1 MADVHVSEA
10 THWYT
15 RTGAP
20 QYEVP
25 AQKGGMRPATLRDA
39 RKIGL
44 VPGVT
49 GVLNMA
55 HKPALVQYIARQ
67 HVLAALTL
75 PRREGEAEDDWLRR
89 VGTDAREHG
98 RKAADEGTSLHAALQ
113 GHYEGK
119 APELR
124 WWPHVKG
131 TFDLIREN
139 CGNVEWFCERSFASP
154 MGYGGKCDLSS
165 PAGWVVDFK
174 GKEFDAKGAE
184 RLVAFDEHACQ
195 LAAYRHGLGMH
206 GARCAIVYV
215 SRNTPG
221 LAKFCEVSAEDLSR
235 GWRMFAALL
244 DFWKAKHR
252 FDPSFAP
259 IKEVA

>member
-25 AQKGGMRPATLRDA
+25 AKSGGMRPATLRDA
-39 RKIGL
+39 RVVGL

-75 PRREGEAEDDWLRR
+75 PRREGESEEDWLRR

-98 RKAADEGTSLHAALQ
+98 RKAADDGTALHAALQ
-113 GHYEGK
+113 GHYEGTP
-119 APELR
+119 PEGR

-131 TFDLIREN
+131 TVELLREK
-139 CGNVEWFCERSFASP
+139 CGDVRWETERAFAHP
-154 MGYGGKCDLSS
+154 LGYGGKCDLSS
-165 PAGWVVDFK
+165 ANWIVDFK
-174 GKEFDAKGAE
+174 GKEFDQEGAAK
-184 RLVAFDEHACQ
+184 LVAFDEHACQ
-195 LAAYRHGLGMH
+195 LAAYRHGLGLH
-206 GARCAIVYV
+206 QARCAIVFV

-221 LAKFCEVSAEDLSR
+221 LAKFVEMSSGELAR
-235 GWRMFAALL
+235 GWEMFAALL
-244 DFWKAKHR
+244 AFWKAKHK
-252 FDPSFAP
+252 FDPSFLP
-259 IKEVA
+259 VKEVA